1 VTERPQE
8 PLLFRNVPT
17 GVTGIPRL
25 AEWDVV
31 VGVELPELEG
41 SALPEFEFRAPTDGP
56 LEAPGPEIAVET
68 LEKIGRELD
77 EQLERPYEGRAVR
90 QEGRHWAAGA
100 VAARAGESVEL
111 PGPLPE
117 DSLEVVLP
125 PDGDLVV
132 QADGE
137 PLDGDA
143 AGSFEAATAELER
156 LGRAKFESFVARADR
171 AEGGGW
177 RVTVDPL

>member
-1 VTERPQE
+1 MTERPQE
-8 PLLFRNVPT
+8 PLLFRNVET

-31 VGVELPELEG
+31 VGVELPELDG
-41 SALPEFEFRAPTDGP
+41 SALAEFEFRAPQDGP
-56 LEAPGPEIAVET
+56 LEAPGPEISAET
-68 LEKIGRELD
+68 LATIGGELD
-77 EQLERPYEGRAVR
+77 EQLDRPYAGRAVR

-100 VAARAGESVEL
+100 VAARAGESADL
-111 PGPLPE
+111 PGPLPQ
-117 DSLEVVLP
+117 DSLEVVVT
-125 PDGDLVV
+125 PDGDVVV

-137 PLDGDA
+137 PLDAAA
-143 AGSFEAATAELER
+143 AGSYEAAAAELER
-156 LGRAKFESFVARADR
+156 IGRAKFESFVARADR